1 MIPIANAQNEFKVFL
16 MQITLGWHTYGKSTV
31 GDAWKVENGTLHFD
45 PTKKTIKGDLVT
57 DKEYSNFHLKLDWKV
72 APKQIAE

>member
-1 MIPIANAQNEFKVFL
+1 MIPIANAQNEFKSILIANCWLAYVRKINGE
-16 MQITLGWHTYGKSTV
+16 MHGKLKM
-31 GDAWKVENGTLHFD
+31 AHFD
-45 PTKKTIKGDLVT
+45 PTAKRKQSRGDLVT